1 MDSRVQERKQQA
13 LKKHPLA
20 VKLDINCKG
29 LTQNTSISIK
39 LLFRLYENRVRELL
53 LQHCMSAVCIF
64 NQRF

>member
-29 LTQNTSISIK
+29 LTQNTNISIELLSK
-39 LLFRLYENRVRELL
+39 LYRVRELL

>member
-29 LTQNTSISIK
+29 LTQNTNISIK
-39 LLFRLYENRVRELL
+39 LLFKLYENRVRDLL
-53 LQHCMSAVCIF
+53 LQHCMSVVCIF

>member
-39 LLFRLYENRVRELL
+39 LLFKPYENRVRELL

>member
-39 LLFRLYENRVRELL
+39 LLFKLYENRVRELL
-53 LQHCMSAVCIF
+53 LQHCMSSVCIL
-64 NQRF
+64 NQQF